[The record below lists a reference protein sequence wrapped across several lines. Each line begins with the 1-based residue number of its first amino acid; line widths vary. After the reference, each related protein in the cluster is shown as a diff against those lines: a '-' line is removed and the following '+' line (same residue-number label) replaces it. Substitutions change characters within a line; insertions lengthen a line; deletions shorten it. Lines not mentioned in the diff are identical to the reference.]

1 MSSTA
6 EEYARYEQL
15 KAFCRLTWDEPA
27 LNRLDEAF
35 QFARNV
41 IGDKRF
47 KTGESILEHSVEV
60 AEIIAREIGLEPD
73 SVITGLLHNIMYAG
87 LERQVTRDE
96 LEKNFGHSV
105 FSILEGMSKINALG
119 TDTVELHPE
128 NYRKLLMALAGDVR
142 VILVKT
148 ADRLQ
153 VMRHIDIYS
162 PEARQR
168 LVSETSYLYAPLAHR
183 LGLYTIN
190 SELQDLCL
198 KYQNPDAFNYITGRL
213 KETEIERESFVAEF
227 VKPLEK
233 KLQEKDFKFSMK
245 ARTKSI
251 YSIWNKMQKKKVSF
265 DEVMDLFAIRVIL
278 DSKAEN
284 EKTRSEERRVGKEC
298 R

>member
-153 VMRHIDIYS
+153 VMRNLGIYD
-162 PEARQR
+162 EIARYR
-168 LVSETSYLYAPLAHR
+168 LLNETAYLYAPLAHR
-183 LGLYTIN
+183 LGLYAIN
-190 SELQDLCL
+190 SELLDLCL
-198 KYQNPDAFNYITGRL
+198 KYQNPAGYKYVVDRL
-213 KETEIERESFVAEF
+213 EETRAERETFVAEF
-227 VKPLEK
+227 VKPVERTLK
-233 KLQEKDFKFSMK
+233 SKGFSFSMK
-245 ARTKSI
+245 ARTKSVN
-251 YSIWNKMQKKKVSF
+251 SIW
-265 DEVMDLFAIRVIL
+265 
-278 DSKAEN
+278 
-284 EKTRSEERRVGKEC
+284 
-298 R
+298 